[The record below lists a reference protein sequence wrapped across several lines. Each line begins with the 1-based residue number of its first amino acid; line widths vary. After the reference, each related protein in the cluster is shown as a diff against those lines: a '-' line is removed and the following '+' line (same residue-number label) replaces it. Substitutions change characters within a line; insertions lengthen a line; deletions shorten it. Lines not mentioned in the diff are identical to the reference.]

1 MTRIPEFGRFA
12 EPSLLI
18 LVNALWNDLAR
29 PIMTGTSWG
38 PSAAG
43 LIVIGLGIPVYY
55 FFARKS
61 ES

>member
-1 MTRIPEFGRFA
+1 MR
-12 EPSLLI
+12 
-18 LVNALWNDLAR
+18 
-29 PIMTGTSWG
+29 GTSWG

-61 ES
+61 DS